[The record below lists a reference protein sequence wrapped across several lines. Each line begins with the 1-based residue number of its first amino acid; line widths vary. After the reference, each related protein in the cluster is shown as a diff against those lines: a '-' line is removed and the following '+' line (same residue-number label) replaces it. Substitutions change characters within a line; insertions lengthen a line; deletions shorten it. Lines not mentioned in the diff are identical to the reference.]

1 MGCVFSWPL
10 KALPR
15 GVSESSDTRSR
26 RLGRVRL
33 QSPVS
38 TGCSSS
44 SQHRALAYGS
54 YIAPFKL
61 GDKIYAPDYN
71 GCAFAIYSMP
81 ESLYSESFSSPGGL
95 TQKRFVAVHSY
106 RTVSASDGAFGIPP
120 RMLLDYSGLGN
131 EVTTASGDG
140 KPHFAHDQRKGSIWS
155 ILQLPDEQR
164 PKATRGWTEC
174 VPPIKTGSNP
184 IPARAGIGEI
194 NQVFVESRL
203 EGGKAVM
210 YVSVRS
216 NSGGVFKR
224 YLRHE
229 C

>member
-1 MGCVFSWPL
+1 
-10 KALPR
+10 
-15 GVSESSDTRSR
+15 
-26 RLGRVRL
+26 
-33 QSPVS
+33 
-38 TGCSSS
+38 
-44 SQHRALAYGS
+44 
-54 YIAPFKL
+54 
-61 GDKIYAPDYN
+61 
-71 GCAFAIYSMP
+71 MP

-106 RTVSASDGAFGIPP
+106 TTVSASDGAFGIPP

-131 EVTTASGDG
+131 EVSGDDA
-140 KPHFAHDQRKGSIWS
+140 HFAHDQRKGSIWS
-155 ILQLPDEQR
+155 ILPLPDEQR
-164 PKATRGWTEC
+164 PEATRGWTEC

-184 IPARAGIGEI
+184 IPARTFWQPSGPGEI

-210 YVSVRS
+210 YVSVRGG
-216 NSGGVFKR
+216 SGGVFKR